1 MRTNQNT
8 SESDRECFENVG
20 ILLSRF
26 KKKLKGD
33 LYKYPEDFTVRE
45 VHSEGICQVEKLAET
60 VESIKDT
67 LITEV

>member
-1 MRTNQNT
+1 MKVT
-8 SESDRECFENVG
+8 ENASKMLEYYSAG
-20 ILLSRF
+20 LR
-26 KKKLKGD
+26 KKLKGN

>member
-1 MRTNQNT
+1 MLEYYSAGLR
-8 SESDRECFENVG
+8 
-20 ILLSRF
+20 
-26 KKKLKGD
+26 KKLKGN